1 MPKEPV
7 LFAHLRRLSERA
19 PITVAHR
26 GDSGGFPENTLPAFA
41 AALAAGA
48 PMVELDFHTTA
59 DGVLVCIHDQTLDRT
74 SDAAKVFGRARV
86 EVASVTATD
95 LTRLD
100 AGRWKGPEHAGATV
114 PTLAD
119 ALALIQ
125 TKATTMIE
133 HKAGSAEALVEL
145 LRSLQL
151 VDRVVVQSFDWDFV
165 TRVHE
170 LEPAIALGALGDGPV
185 TPQRLAALPA
195 TGARLVHWD
204 VRSLRAEDVATLH
217 ARGYLVCVYTA
228 NDDVSL
234 VGASALGIDAITT
247 NHPARLLGLIETG
260 IAGRRG

>member
-1 MPKEPV
+1 MPNEPV
-7 LFAHLRRLSERA
+7 LFAHLRRLCAQA

-48 PMVELDFHTTA
+48 PMVELDFHATA
-59 DGVLVCIHDQTLDRT
+59 DGVLVCIHDETLDRT
-74 SDAAKVFGRARV
+74 TDAAQVFGREHI
-86 EVASVTATD
+86 EVAATNASA
-95 LTRLD
+95 LAQLD
-100 AGRWKGPEHAGATV
+100 AGQWKGPGHAGATV

-145 LRSLQL
+145 LRRLKL
-151 VDRVVVQSFDWDFV
+151 VERVLVQSFDWDFV
-165 TRVHE
+165 ARVHR
-170 LEPAIALGALGDGPV
+170 LEPRIALGALGDGSLS
-185 TPQRLAALPA
+185 PQRLAALPA
-195 TGARLVHWD
+195 TGAHLVHWD

-217 ARGYLVCVYTA
+217 ERGYLVCVYTA

-247 NHPARLLGLIETG
+247 NHPARLLALIASGVAT
-260 IAGRRG
+260 RR